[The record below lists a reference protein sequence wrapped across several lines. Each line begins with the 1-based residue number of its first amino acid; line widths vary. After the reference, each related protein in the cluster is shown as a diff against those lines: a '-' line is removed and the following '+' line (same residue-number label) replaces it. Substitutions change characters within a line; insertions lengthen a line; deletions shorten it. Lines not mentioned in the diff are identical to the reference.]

1 MRFAALP
8 VALLTALSLAACVTE
23 QERVQDTENLLAAA
37 GFDAVPV
44 TTPERQQ
51 EMAGLPPNKLLS
63 RAKDDRLVYLY
74 ADPLVCKCLYIGDQA
89 AYGRYQSQ
97 LFQRQI
103 ANEQRLAAQ
112 SYENAAWNWR
122 AWGPGW
128 WGP

>member
-1 MRFAALP
+1 MRVAALP

-37 GFDAVPV
+37 GFDAVPA

-63 RAKDDRLVYLY
+63 RTQGNKLVYFY

-89 AYGRYQSQ
+89 AYGRYQSE

-103 ANEQRLAAQ
+103 ADEQRLAAQ
-112 SYENAAWNWR
+112 SYENAAWNWG